1 MLLLHSS
8 SRPLG
13 PYSFDRRPNQALAK
27 EYRAMNLLTRYVL
40 LELTKVFLVTVV
52 GMTAVMMLVGVV
64 QEAIQQN
71 LTPITIIQLI
81 PFVLPQA
88 LFFAIP
94 ATILFSACNVFA
106 RMSSSNEIVAIK
118 SLGGSPM
125 VVVWPAIIFAFLLSL
140 LTVIMNDIAVS
151 WGREGVYHVILNS
164 VEKTIYAVLSADQK
178 FNNGRLSFAVQD
190 ISGKDLYGLTVEK
203 FGDDSSKGFRLTAQ
217 HARLSC
223 DPKSNKLLIWIKNG
237 TFQLGDNTLAII
249 DEDTLPIDLSD
260 ATRKSK
266 KGDVSP
272 SAIPL
277 RAIPVAAQASQI
289 SLIHKR
295 REMAMAA
302 SFQMLGG
309 NLVGLTHPDW
319 APEFEDLHELEMRQH
334 RIAVEPWRRWANGF
348 SCLCFVL
355 VGVPLAL
362 RMQSSDF
369 WVVFFMCFF
378 PILIAYYPLLM
389 FGISQTKTG
398 HLAPI
403 FVWTGN
409 VVMLLVGWYLLRRMA
424 LT

>member
-1 MLLLHSS
+1 MAHSLLIADYAQLL
-8 SRPLG
+8 RKVYLT
-13 PYSFDRRPNQALAK
+13 
-27 EYRAMNLLTRYVL
+27 MNLLTRYVL

-52 GMTAVMMLVGVV
+52 GMTAIMMLVGVV

-81 PFVLPQA
+81 PFVIPQA

-94 ATILFSACNVFA
+94 TTVLFSACNVFA

-118 SLGGSPM
+118 SMGRSPM

-140 LTVIMNDIAVS
+140 VTVILNDIAVS

-164 VEKTIYAVLSADQK
+164 VEKTIYAVLSADQR

-203 FGDDSSKGFRLTAQ
+203 FADDSSKGFRLHAQ
-217 HARLSC
+217 QARLSC
-223 DPKSNKLLIWIKNG
+223 DPKTNKLLIWIKNG
-237 TFQLGDNTLAII
+237 EFQIGDSALAFI
-249 DEDTLPIDLSD
+249 DEDVVPIDLTD

-266 KGDVSP
+266 NNEISP

-277 RAIPVAAQASQI
+277 RAIPVAAHASQV

-295 REMAMAA
+295 RDMAMAA

-319 APEFEDLHELEMRQH
+319 VPEFVDLHELEIRQY

-355 VGVPLAL
+355 IGAPLAL
-362 RMQSSDF
+362 RMQNSDF
-369 WVVFFMCFF
+369 WVVFFMCFL

-409 VVMLLVGWYLLRRMA
+409 VVMLFAGWYLLRKMA